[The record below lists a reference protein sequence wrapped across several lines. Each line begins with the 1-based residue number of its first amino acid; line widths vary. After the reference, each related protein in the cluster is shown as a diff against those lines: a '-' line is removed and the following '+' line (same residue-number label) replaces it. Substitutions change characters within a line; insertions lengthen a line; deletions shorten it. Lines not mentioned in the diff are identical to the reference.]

1 LLLVLLRVLELLL
14 FLLELLLLVVTFY
27 FPKLVATVRS
37 NPDAVAGGVVP
48 VPKCTADDKTATGVV
63 ADAFTRVVVATA
75 TEPAGPAPCCATA
88 CAATLL
94 FKLATAFAD
103 ISKILIIIVYL
114 CKDTLI
120 CDRLIW

>member
-1 LLLVLLRVLELLL
+1 MGLVL

-27 FPKLVATVRS
+27 FPKLVTTVRS
-37 NPDAVAGGVVP
+37 KPAAVAGGVVP
-48 VPKCTADDKTATGVV
+48 VPKCTADDITVTGVV
-63 ADAFTRVVVATA
+63 AVAFDAIGEAVAVS
-75 TEPAGPAPCCATA
+75 TEPAGPAPLDAFG